1 MYSPVYIGLSDPKML
16 GMLGPAFVLCPCSC
30 LHKALWVL
38 WNRCCVPLTSDLKI
52 LGVLGCLQSGESMVG
67 SSVAILYYFNK
78 VELAE
83 HILEINFPGYGTSGC
98 KHI

>member
-1 MYSPVYIGLSDPKML
+1 
-16 GMLGPAFVLCPCSC
+16 
-30 LHKALWVL
+30 
-38 WNRCCVPLTSDLKI
+38 
-52 LGVLGCLQSGESMVG
+52 MVE

>member
-1 MYSPVYIGLSDPKML
+1 
-16 GMLGPAFVLCPCSC
+16 
-30 LHKALWVL
+30 
-38 WNRCCVPLTSDLKI
+38 
-52 LGVLGCLQSGESMVG
+52 MVG

-78 VELAE
+78 VEWAE